1 MSAGYNPNGHP
12 DASLEQHLMNIVAAV
27 VSGGKPVV
35 TKLKDVEVRLAPG
48 SSLKTLYAYYQ
59 ALLEREH

>member
-1 MSAGYNPNGHP
+1 
-12 DASLEQHLMNIVAAV
+12 MNIVAAV